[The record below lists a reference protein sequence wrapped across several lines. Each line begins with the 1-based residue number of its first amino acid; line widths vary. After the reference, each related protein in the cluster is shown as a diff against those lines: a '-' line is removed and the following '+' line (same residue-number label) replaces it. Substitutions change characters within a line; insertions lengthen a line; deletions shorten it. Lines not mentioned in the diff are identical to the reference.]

1 MLVNHNLRM
10 LYVNHFLL
18 LLLEFQVHSEGFFG
32 MLLMDLVEWQLLDF
46 ETKKKGII
54 KHG

>member
-10 LYVNHFLL
+10 QHVNHFLL
-18 LLLEFQVHSEGFFG
+18 MLLEFQVHSEGFFD

-46 ETKKKGII
+46 ETKRKSII
-54 KHG
+54 NH